1 MTIPWQNLI
10 GAAFALSILG
20 WLLVGA
26 TMALIRWCVFGDSKP
41 VKDSFGWLDFWLG
54 TIERVVAATMF
65 VLHVSSLPGFYRRVD
80 SIQARRKL
88 AAHQIRVRP
97 RQERHA
103 DSAHRKRSFV
113 RVRYRCRLLPQ
124 PGGAERVHDEIA
136 LDRYFGSFGRGGEI

>member
-65 VLHVSSLPGFYRRVD
+65 VLHVSSLPGF
-80 SIQARRKL
+80 IGAWIAFKL
-88 AAHQIRVRP
+88 AANWQRIKSESDP
-97 RQERHA
+97 A
-103 DSAHRKRSFV
+103 RKGT
-113 RVRYRCRLLPQ
+113 L
-124 PGGAERVHDEIA
+124 IA
-136 LDRYFGSFGRGGEI
+136 LIGSVLSFAFAIGVGYCLNPAALSAFTTK